1 MREGMGLVRNRHGA
15 DACGPHI
22 PHLPNEDMMT
32 TDPDQI
38 QLIAH
43 LVARP
48 GKEQALIDAVLAIVP
63 AVREEPG
70 CLAYIPHISRE
81 APGTVVMYE
90 VWEDQ
95 AALDVHARASNLAA
109 LAARFDELL
118 GEPLRLQPLRR
129 LD

>member
-1 MREGMGLVRNRHGA
+1 M
-15 DACGPHI
+15 
-22 PHLPNEDMMT
+22 

-43 LVARP
+43 LVAKP

-63 AVREEPG
+63 DVRKETGCITYEP
-70 CLAYIPHISRE
+70 HVSRE
-81 APGTVVMYE
+81 NQGTVVMYE
-90 VWEDQ
+90 VWETQ
-95 AALDVHARASNLAA
+95 AALDDHGKGASLAA

-118 GEPLRLQPLRR
+118 GEPLRLEPLRR